1 LHYNFIFAVAF
12 DIKKATTRMLKKILF
27 LLLICTSAYSQ
38 VGGKSA
44 YQFLNLITSPR
55 QAALGGKTVTIYDE
69 DVNQVHFNPATI
81 NEEMDN
87 HLAINFGSLF
97 KEVTYGTASY
107 AHTFHNLQTFH
118 AGVNYVN
125 YGNFDGY
132 DAYGQSTASFSGSE
146 IALSGGYAYTVP
158 NTDLHI
164 GANAKL
170 ISSTLEK
177 YNSFGGAI
185 DLGAIYTDKERNIN
199 WGLVL
204 RNIGTQFT
212 TYSGTKENVPFE
224 IIFGFSQEL
233 EHVPIRWHLTL
244 ENLQQWDVAFSNPAR
259 TQSSI
264 DGVTTPEKVSTINNA
279 LRHVILGVEFF
290 PKKAFNIRLGY
301 NFRRGE
307 ELRILEQRAFSGLC
321 MGFGIKMY
329 KLKFNYSYSRYTL
342 AGNTSLFGL
351 TINFKE

>member
-1 LHYNFIFAVAF
+1 MF
-12 DIKKATTRMLKKILF
+12 KKIVL
-27 LLLICTSAYSQ
+27 LLLICTSSFGQ
-38 VGGKSA
+38 VGGKSI

-55 QAALGGKTVTIYDE
+55 QAALGGKTITIYDE
-69 DVNQVHFNPATI
+69 DVNQVHFNPATL
-81 NEEMDN
+81 NAEMDN
-87 HLAINFGSLF
+87 HLAINYGSLY
-97 KEVTYGTASY
+97 KEVTYGSASY
-107 AHTFHNLQTFH
+107 AYTFDNLQTFH

-132 DAYGQSTASFSGSE
+132 DAYGQPTATFSGSE

-170 ISSTLEK
+170 ISSNLEN
-177 YNSFGGAI
+177 YNSLGGAI
-185 DLGAIYTDKERNIN
+185 DIGALYLDKKNNVN

-204 RNIGTQFT
+204 RNIGKQFT
-212 TYSGTKENVPFE
+212 TYSGAKENVPFE
-224 IIFGFSQEL
+224 IMFGVSQEL

-244 ENLQQWDVAFSNPAR
+244 ENLQQWNVAFSNPAR
-259 TQSSI
+259 SQSSI
-264 DGVTTPEKVSTINNA
+264 DGIITAEKVSVANNA
-279 LRHVILGVEFF
+279 LRHVIIGVEIF
-290 PKKAFNIRLGY
+290 PKRAFNLRLGY

-307 ELRILEQRAFSGLC
+307 ELKILEQRAFSGLC
-321 MGFGIKMY
+321 IGFGIKMY